1 MNEEKINLLKIQLV
15 LNYYKNDITDR
26 YLRCIDNIVID
37 NDVLYV
43 LNEKLYITTLDK
55 YIKLQEKNKELSRMC
70 ELYGKSLYNADLKK
84 AEVKIN
90 KVNQAIDDL
99 LVFNDF
105 NGITSGIGNVKEE
118 LKFYL
123 SDCKTL
129 EEFRNLEKGD
139 SNEN

>member
-1 MNEEKINLLKIQLV
+1 MSEEKIKLSDKELQKCLDELKGTNFLNAFCILDWIVKTREENNQL
-15 LNYYKNDITDR
+15 K
-26 YLRCIDNIVID
+26 
-37 NDVLYV
+37 
-43 LNEKLYITTLDK
+43 KA
-55 YIKLQEKNKELSRMC
+55 NKELSRMC
-70 ELYGKSLYNADLKK
+70 ELYSKSLYNADLKK

-105 NGITSGIGNVKEE
+105 NGTTSGIGNVKEE

-129 EEFRNLEKGD
+129 EEFRNLEKGG
-139 SNEN
+139 SNE